1 MRGATMKKNKKKS
14 QLAAVWGRLKKNKMA
29 VLGLAILCLIVLAA
43 IFADVFFDYEA
54 MAVQQSAALR
64 LKPPSAQHLLGTD
77 NFGRDI
83 LSRVMAGSGST
94 FFVAVCTVLIGCVF
108 GTIVGA
114 LTGYFG
120 GFFDNLIMRF
130 NDILLSFPSI
140 LLALIFI
147 SLTKPGSYNIILAL
161 GILFIPSFARIVR
174 SEVIRCRELDFVKSA
189 RILGA
194 GHIRIIFA
202 HILPNAAVSLLTAA
216 AIGFNNAVLAEA
228 SMSYLGLGIQPPEP
242 SLGRM
247 LYEAQSYLFNAPWYA
262 IGPGVTIILI
272 ILGFSMVSEG
282 LRSMQQ

>member
-1 MRGATMKKNKKKS
+1 MKKRNYNLIIGLTLTVLFLVFALLGQIWTPYGPTAMNS
-14 QLAAVWGRLKKNKMA
+14 AAVN
-29 VLGLAILCLIVLAA
+29 LAPT
-43 IFADVFFDYEA
+43 FSHP
-54 MAVQQSAALR
+54 M
-64 LKPPSAQHLLGTD
+64 GTD

-83 LSRVMAGSGST
+83 LSRVMNGCGST
-94 FFVAVCTVLIGCVF
+94 FIVAICTVLIGCVF
-108 GTIVGA
+108 GTLIGA

-120 GFFDNLIMRF
+120 GWLDDVVMRI

-147 SLTKPGSYNIILAL
+147 SLMKPGRYNIILAL

-174 SEVIRCRELDFVKSA
+174 SEVIRYRDSDFVKSA
-189 RILGA
+189 RIMGA
-194 GHIRIIFA
+194 GNLRIIFV
-202 HILPNAAVSLLTAA
+202 HILPNAGVSMLTTA

-247 LYEAQSYLFNAPWYA
+247 LFEAQSYLFNTPWYA
-262 IGPGVTIILI
+262 IFPGLAIILI

-282 LRSMQQ
+282 LRSLQE

>member
-1 MRGATMKKNKKKS
+1 MRRKKKYNLIAGAALTS
-14 QLAAVWGRLKKNKMA
+14 FFLAMALLGQIWTPYGPTSMDAAAVN
-29 VLGLAILCLIVLAA
+29 LAPCLAHP
-43 IFADVFFDYEA
+43 
-54 MAVQQSAALR
+54 M
-64 LKPPSAQHLLGTD
+64 GTD

-94 FFVAVCTVLIGCVF
+94 FFVAVCTVLIGGVF
-108 GTIVGA
+108 GTLVGA
-114 LTGYFG
+114 LTGFYG
-120 GFFDNLIMRF
+120 GWLDNVIMRV

-140 LLALIFI
+140 LLALIFV
-147 SLTKPGSYNIILAL
+147 SLFGSGRYNIILAL

-189 RILGA
+189 RIMGA
-194 GHIRIIFA
+194 GNLRIIFA
-202 HILPNAAVSLLTAA
+202 HILPNARVSLMTAA

-247 LYEAQSYLFNAPWYA
+247 LFEAQSFLFQTPWYA
-262 IGPGVTIILI
+262 ICPGIAMILI

-282 LRSMQQ
+282 LRSLEA